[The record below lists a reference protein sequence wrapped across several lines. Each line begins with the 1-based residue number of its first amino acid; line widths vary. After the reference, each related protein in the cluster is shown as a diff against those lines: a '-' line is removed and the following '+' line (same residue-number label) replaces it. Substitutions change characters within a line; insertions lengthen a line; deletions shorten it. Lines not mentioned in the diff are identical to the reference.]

1 MSKIA
6 RSAGS
11 RPDKLLCGLRNIH
24 FAKWNGSGYETPV
37 RIWNAKSIECGIN
50 YETEQEWAD
59 DMLIDNA
66 SLFAGGE
73 GKLSVLGLSME
84 EFVAMFG
91 SKKVKGGVV
100 VSSGDQ
106 APQGAFLF
114 ERRRKKSKK
123 SRLYVVYNCQCSPGS
138 ITAESISE
146 GKGQAQED
154 EITFTIGETEENNI
168 YYFIDTDAEDVVSD
182 QVENWFKTVQ
192 KPVDLETLSVKV
204 KEESEVAVSKEE
216 DENEKEMKV
225 KK

>member
-6 RSAGS
+6 RSAGT

-24 FAKWNGSGYETPV
+24 FAKWNGSTYEKPV

-50 YETEQEWAD
+50 YENEQEWAD

-73 GKLSVLGLSME
+73 GKVSVLGLSIE

-91 SKKVKGGVV
+91 SKKVKGGVLV
-100 VSSGDQ
+100 NSEDK

-138 ITAESISE
+138 ITAESIAE

-154 EITFTIGETEENNI
+154 EITFSIGETAENNI
-168 YYFIDTDAEDVVSD
+168 YYFIDTDASDVVQD
-182 QVENWFKTVQ
+182 QVTNWFTQVQ
-192 KPVDLETLSVKV
+192 MPQDVEGFSLKAIDEEVEET
-204 KEESEVAVSKEE
+204 
-216 DENEKEMKV
+216 KV

>member
-1 MSKIA
+1 MSKT
-6 RSAGS
+6 RSAGT

-24 FAKWNGSGYETPV
+24 FAKWNGSTYEKPV

-50 YETEQEWAD
+50 YENEQEWAD

-73 GKLSVLGLSME
+73 GKVSVLGLSIE

-91 SKKVKGGVV
+91 SKKVKGGVLV
-100 VSSGDQ
+100 NSEDK

-138 ITAESISE
+138 ITAESIAE

-154 EITFTIGETEENNI
+154 EITFSIGETVENNI
-168 YYFIDTDAEDVVSD
+168 YYFIDTDASDVVQE
-182 QVENWFKTVQ
+182 QVTNWFTQVQ
-192 KPVDLETLSVKV
+192 MPQDVEGFSLKAIDEEVEET
-204 KEESEVAVSKEE
+204 
-216 DENEKEMKV
+216 KV

>member
-1 MSKIA
+1 MSKVA
-6 RSAGS
+6 RNAGT

-24 FAKWNGSGYETPV
+24 FAKWNGSTYDAPV

-50 YETEQEWAD
+50 YENEQEWAD

-100 VSSGDQ
+100 VSSVDQ

-138 ITAESISE
+138 ITAESIAE

-168 YYFIDTDAEDVVSD
+168 YYFIDTDADDVVSD
-182 QVENWFKTVQ
+182 QVTNWFKTVQ
-192 KPVDLETLSVKV
+192 KPVDLESLSIRV
-204 KEESEVAVSKEE
+204 KEESEVAVSEE
-216 DENEKEMKV
+216 EVEGKKEMKV